1 MLVSYIRKSFK
12 SQEKGTFLAQ
22 DLPKIARLNNFIV
35 VVGMLD
41 SPHFQKWFEWLKL
54 HDQTRSFLLFP
65 SDRPRFR
72 NGALSKLKKADTPVR
87 IFQLLPS
94 RYLNFFLFCICDVLF
109 GKKWRAYFLAKLII
123 RNSPNCIHFH
133 EMQHAAYLYNLIYGY
148 KDIPTNIRKVI
159 STWGSD
165 LLYHKFSDYHAQQI
179 FLCLQWADILT
190 SEREEDL
197 GLARALGFDSKFLA
211 PVYVTFGRTEIVE
224 RTLDTPS
231 CRKIILVKGY
241 QHDQGLAVN
250 ALEALTNIA
259 SNLSG
264 FQVKVF
270 SASPVVKDRVEQMR
284 SLNLIDIEVLSWM
297 PTYDLQN
304 IFAKSRLYIGLS
316 QSDGLPASFVDAM
329 QYGAFPIQSIESAAG
344 EFIKH
349 GIGGYLVDPWKIGE
363 LENYIVNALV
373 DDRLV
378 DDACEL
384 NLEMLRM
391 KRFEVLTKRLDF
403 NLYP

>member
-1 MLVSYIRKSFK
+1 
-12 SQEKGTFLAQ
+12 
-22 DLPKIARLNNFIV
+22 
-35 VVGMLD
+35 
-41 SPHFQKWFEWLKL
+41 
-54 HDQTRSFLLFP
+54 
-65 SDRPRFR
+65 
-72 NGALSKLKKADTPVR
+72 
-87 IFQLLPS
+87 
-94 RYLNFFLFCICDVLF
+94 
-109 GKKWRAYFLAKLII
+109 
-123 RNSPNCIHFH
+123 
-133 EMQHAAYLYNLIYGY
+133 
-148 KDIPTNIRKVI
+148 
-159 STWGSD
+159 
-165 LLYHKFSDYHAQQI
+165 
-179 FLCLQWADILT
+179 
-190 SEREEDL
+190 
-197 GLARALGFDSKFLA
+197 
-211 PVYVTFGRTEIVE
+211 
-224 RTLDTPS
+224 
-231 CRKIILVKGY
+231 
-241 QHDQGLAVN
+241 
-250 ALEALTNIA
+250 
-259 SNLSG
+259 
-264 FQVKVF
+264 
-270 SASPVVKDRVEQMR
+270 MR